1 MAAAPAPR
9 SSVGTCDSCLRRA
22 ALLGLLAPYIARS
35 LDEHRKLPALLAL
48 TDQDLIDA
56 TAGRKRHHV
65 LDRHARFDAG
75 AARRAA
81 ARAELAMACVHDDAF
96 PSALLDAPDAPALLY
111 LRGDPA
117 VIERLTAD
125 PAVAIVGSRRATPYG
140 IEAAHA
146 LARELSACGVPVVS
160 GMALGV
166 DSAAHHGALEGEAPT
181 VAVLACGADVPYPR
195 GKRRLYERIVAQGLV
210 VSELPPGSPAFRWCF
225 PARNRIMAGLAAM
238 TVVVEGTDRSGSL
251 ITAAFAADLG
261 RDVGAVPGQITS
273 ALASGPNAL
282 LADGACVVRSAADIL
297 DIVHG
302 VGEGRRVLER
312 GRVERLEPRLQ
323 ALLASVEQGEGT
335 ADAIAHDPAE
345 VADVLAGLSELEIM
359 GLIRRAAGGRYLRC
373 A

>member
-1 MAAAPAPR
+1 VTA
-9 SSVGTCDSCLRRA
+9 CDACLRRA
-22 ALLGLLAPYIARS
+22 ALLGVLAPYIARS

-48 TDQDLIDA
+48 EDQELIDA
-56 TAGRKRHHV
+56 TAGTKR
-65 LDRHARFDAG
+65 DRVREQSARFDAG
-75 AARRAA
+75 AAREEA
-81 ARAELAMACVHDDAF
+81 ARAELAMVCRHDDAF
-96 PSALLDAPDAPALLY
+96 PSPLLDAPDAPALLY

-117 VIERLTAD
+117 KIELLTAD
-125 PAVAIVGSRRATPYG
+125 PAVAIVGSRRASPYG

-146 LARELSACGVPVVS
+146 LARELSACAVPVVS

-166 DSAAHHGALEGEAPT
+166 DSAAHQGALAGGTPT

-195 GKRRLYERIVAQGLV
+195 GKRHLYERIVAEGLV
-210 VSELPPGSPAFRWCF
+210 VSELPPGSPPFRWCF

-282 LADGACVVRSAADIL
+282 LADGACVVRSAADVL
-297 DIVHG
+297 DTVHG

-312 GRVERLEPRLQ
+312 RTVERLDPRLQ
-323 ALLASVEQGEGT
+323 ALLEAVEQGEGA
-335 ADAIAHDPAE
+335 ADSIARDPGE
-345 VADVLAGLSELEIM
+345 VADVLAGLSELEII
-359 GLIRRAAGGRYLRC
+359 GLIRRAAGGRYVRR